1 MQLREWLYSHRWFWF
16 PFLMFL
22 GFCLIALYTTAQG
35 HWIWWFNARR
45 SPWSDFFFSVITQF
59 GEEWAFIVVTMVL
72 LFQRYRSALGVGLL
86 AIIVTLV
93 AAITKQIF
101 RHPRPLAYFRTLGLD
116 DQLVLVEGVQVNASQ
131 ISSFPSGHTMAGFA
145 LFSFLAFCW
154 SARRHGLDFICLLLA
169 ISIGLSRIYLV
180 QHFLKDVI
188 LGSLLGVCIGA
199 GVYWLH
205 QLPQR
210 HRPQSWMDRSLKVL
224 PLRKSKTSAQRHT

>member
-1 MQLREWLYSHRWFWF
+1 MQLREWLSCHRWFWF

-22 GFCLIALYTTAQG
+22 GFSLIALYTTEQG
-35 HWIWWFNARR
+35 YWIWWFNARR
-45 SPWSDFFFSVITQF
+45 SSVSNFFFSVITQF
-59 GEEWAFIVVTMVL
+59 GEEWGFVGVAVVL
-72 LFQRYRSALGVGLL
+72 SFQRYRSALAVGLL
-86 AIIVTLV
+86 AIIVTLM

-116 DQLVLVEGVQVNASQ
+116 DQLILLEGVQVNASQ

-145 LFSFLAFCW
+145 LFSFLVFCW
-154 SARRHGLDFICLLLA
+154 STERRWPELICLLLA

-180 QHFLKDVI
+180 QHFLKDVV

-205 QLPQR
+205 QQPHQ

-224 PLRKSKTSAQRHT
+224 PVRKPDAPV